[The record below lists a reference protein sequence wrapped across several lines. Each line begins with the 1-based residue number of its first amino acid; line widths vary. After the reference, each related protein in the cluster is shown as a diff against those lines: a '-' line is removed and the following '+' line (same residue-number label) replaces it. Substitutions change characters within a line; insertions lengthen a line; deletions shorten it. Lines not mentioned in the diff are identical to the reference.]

1 MLNFHLNLKG
11 EREGGQTWPRR
22 RSKMLLEDSH
32 SRVRRGW
39 GAGGRGGRAAEHNF
53 WTFSK
58 AAPCERRA
66 IGGRVG
72 SGSSR
77 LLYRG

>member
-1 MLNFHLNLKG
+1 
-11 EREGGQTWPRR
+11 
-22 RSKMLLEDSH
+22 MLLEDSH

-58 AAPCERRA
+58 AAPCERWA
-66 IGGRVG
+66 PGGRVRVAC
-72 SGSSR
+72 R
-77 LLYRG
+77 LLLYIGQNLVGVAENFFSF